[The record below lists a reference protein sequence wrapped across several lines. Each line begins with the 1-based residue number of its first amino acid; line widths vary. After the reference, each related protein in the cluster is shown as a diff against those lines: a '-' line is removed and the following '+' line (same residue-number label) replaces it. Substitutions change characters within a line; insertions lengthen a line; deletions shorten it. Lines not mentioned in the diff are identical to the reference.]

1 VALLLLFALIAGAG
15 TAISPCVL
23 PVLPAL
29 MSAGATGGR
38 RRPFGIVLGLAI
50 TFTITIV
57 GLATVVDGVGLGD
70 GSLRSLAVIV
80 LLAFGVALLVPRIS
94 DRVEAWLSPLI
105 RLGPKTRGDGFV
117 SGLGVG
123 AALGFVYA
131 PCAGPILAAVISV
144 SAASG
149 RIVAVAIAYAVGS
162 AAMLLLLALGG
173 RKLLTRFR
181 GPALQRVLGVVMI
194 LTALAVATDRDVA
207 FQNLIADDLPG
218 FLVNPT
224 GGLERS
230 TAVATRLDDLRGPS
244 KFATVSGLRLPKL
257 GAAPDFTGITQ
268 WLNSKPLTMQQ
279 LRGKVVL
286 IDFWTYTCINC
297 LRTLPY
303 VRAWDERY
311 RDKGLVVVGVHTPEF
326 GFEKETGNVR
336 AAIAR
341 NHLQYP
347 VAQDNDYGTWDAWGN
362 QFWPAKYLV
371 DATGQVRYT
380 HFGEG
385 DYSATERAIR
395 TLLGEAGDKDL
406 GRTAGHQAGEV
417 PGEATPETYLGVA
430 RAERWNPPPAAGT
443 HTYPG
448 ATHALK
454 ADQFALGGTWKLG
467 DQAAEAVSNAT
478 LQATVR
484 GKSVY
489 LVLGSRTPG
498 ARVDVTVD
506 GRPERTVVVRG
517 QRLYTLMH
525 RPHAGSH
532 ELRLRFAPGV
542 SGYAFTFG

>member
-15 TAISPCVL
+15 TALSPCVL

-29 MSAGATGGR
+29 LSAGATGGR
-38 RRPFGIVLGLAI
+38 RRPLGIVIGLAV

-80 LLAFGVALLVPRIS
+80 LLVFGVTLLVPRLS
-94 DRVEAWLSPLI
+94 DRIEAWLSPLI
-105 RLGPKTRGDGFV
+105 RLGPRSTGDGFWT
-117 SGLGVG
+117 GIGVG

-149 RIVAVAIAYAVGS
+149 RTVAVAIAYAAGS
-162 AAMLLLLALGG
+162 AAALFILALGG
-173 RKLLTRFR
+173 RAILRRVR
-181 GPALQRVLGVVMI
+181 GPALARVLGVVMI
-194 LTALAVATDRDVA
+194 LTAIAVATDRDVA
-207 FQNLIADDLPG
+207 FQNAIADDLPAWV
-218 FLVNPT
+218 VNPT
-224 GGLERS
+224 GHLERS
-230 TAVATRLDDLRGPS
+230 QTVASRLDDLRGKA
-244 KFATVSGLRLPKL
+244 KFASSAGHDGLPKL
-257 GAAPDFTGITQ
+257 GTAPDFAGITH
-268 WLNSKPLTMQQ
+268 WLNSAPLHIQQ

-303 VRAWDERY
+303 VRAWDEKY

-347 VAQDNDYGTWDAWGN
+347 VAQDNDYGTWNAWGN
-362 QFWPAKYLV
+362 QYWPAKYLI
-371 DATGQVRYT
+371 DADGQVRYT

-385 DYSATERAIR
+385 DYATTEAAIR
-395 TLLGEAGDKDL
+395 SLLAEAGDKDL
-406 GRTAGHQAGEV
+406 GATAGRQAGEI
-417 PGEATPETYLGVA
+417 PGDATPETYLGTA
-430 RAERWNPPPAAGT
+430 RAQGWVPNPFHGERD
-443 HTYPG
+443 YPG
-448 ATHALK
+448 VQSLPVDRFAYRGVWRIDDESATAVRD
-454 ADQFALGGTWKLG
+454 AAI
-467 DQAAEAVSNAT
+467 QAHVH
-478 LQATVR
+478 

-489 LVLGSRTPG
+489 LVMGTSG
-498 ARVDVTVD
+498 RVDVTVD
-506 GRPERTVVVRG
+506 GRHERTIDVRG
-517 QRLYTLMH
+517 QRLYTLMK
-525 RPHAGSH
+525 RPRSGDH
-532 ELRLRFAPGV
+532 ELTLKFEPGV